1 MGLESFELLPM
12 VAISNRRLSMKTKLT
27 TLAVASAFALAS
39 ALFAQEVRPEGRG
52 APQPQPAPAQPEIQ
66 TRTAAPTNGQGE
78 VTTTYT
84 NPPAPAPV
92 VAVEVPA
99 PPPLA
104 VEAPVEPAPA
114 PVVAETTTIAT
125 EYEELP
131 GSASSYPSLTLGGL
145 ALIAA
150 GAVIRRKSR

>member
-1 MGLESFELLPM
+1 
-12 VAISNRRLSMKTKLT
+12 MKTKLT
-27 TLAVASAFALAS
+27 TLAVATAFAFGS
-39 ALFAQEVRPEGRG
+39 ALFAQEVRPEVQGNT
-52 APQPQPAPAQPEIQ
+52 PQAQQVPDQPEIP
-66 TRTAAPTNGQGE
+66 TRTAATGQSE
-78 VTTTYT
+78 VPSTTTYT

-99 PPPLA
+99 PAPL

-131 GSASSYPSLTLGGL
+131 GSASAYPSLTLGGL

-150 GAVIRRKSR
+150 GALIRRKSR

>member
-1 MGLESFELLPM
+1 
-12 VAISNRRLSMKTKLT
+12 MKTKFT
-27 TLAVASAFALAS
+27 TLAVATAFALGS
-39 ALFAQEVRPEGRG
+39 ALFAQEVRPEGQG
-52 APQPQPAPAQPEIQ
+52 NAPQAQQVPDQPEIP
-66 TRTAAPTNGQGE
+66 TRTAAPTTRQGE
-78 VTTTYT
+78 VPSTTTYT

-99 PPPLA
+99 PAPV

-131 GSASSYPSLTLGGL
+131 GSASAYPSLALGGL

-150 GAVIRRKSR
+150 GAVIRRKR